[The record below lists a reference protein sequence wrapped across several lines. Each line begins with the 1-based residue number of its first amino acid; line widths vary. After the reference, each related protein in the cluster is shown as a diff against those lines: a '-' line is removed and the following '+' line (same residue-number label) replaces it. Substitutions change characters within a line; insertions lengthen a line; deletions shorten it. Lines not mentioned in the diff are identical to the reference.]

1 MKTLPK
7 DDISLSP
14 VTDNEWLSR
23 PRLFSLLG
31 SFQEAHRMFHWAEG
45 DGTDPGVWSL
55 LDSSSLC
62 CLCTIWLSLIL
73 CFPILKKSEPV
84 PQNYYEIKWDDDGK
98 LLYKV
103 RKAPDAC
110 LLMLGWPKIAA
121 SAFTVLTLGWRSD
134 SRAEEWL
141 QAVEY
146 SRTEASGRQG
156 PERMLL
162 KPYMIRNLSF
172 IWLYLPSFIHHSE
185 WEYESTPLLQF
196 SLQSSQKT
204 KKFFSY
210 SLRGS

>member
-45 DGTDPGVWSL
+45 DGTDPGGWSL

-84 PQNYYEIKWDDDGK
+84 PQNYYEIKWDDDGNILDQCWHTESFCWVTILVLSLLPRARDLIAK
-98 LLYKV
+98 LEIRV
-103 RKAPDAC
+103 R
-110 LLMLGWPKIAA
+110 
-121 SAFTVLTLGWRSD
+121 R
-134 SRAEEWL
+134 RA
-141 QAVEY
+141 
-146 SRTEASGRQG
+146 
-156 PERMLL
+156 
-162 KPYMIRNLSF
+162 LS
-172 IWLYLPSFIHHSE
+172 WAGAN
-185 WEYESTPLLQF
+185 WEVCD
-196 SLQSSQKT
+196 
-204 KKFFSY
+204 
-210 SLRGS
+210 RGQICR